1 MARSSG
7 SVSAR
12 QADHAPRRRVSASA
26 GRPAAMASAPST
38 LSRWAPGAKSAI
50 SPRCAA
56 ALAASP
62 FWSIQVTASSTRRC
76 RSAACGLCRAAS
88 TRLAVAAGHAWRS
101 ASRRANASRS
111 AASAASGTVAAAT
124 RCRSTAAGSV
134 TNAAAA
140 VCSALRRAT
149 PSESCTADRTSGCGK
164 ATVTGVPG
172 PGSAMRPAAV
182 VSSNGASG
190 SSSPANDATCGSGLC
205 MPSTAAASTRSRA
218 AAEQPDQ
225 RSLTTRRNERGEGSG
240 HSPVPHDLR
249 RELGEQRP
257 GVQRVAPCAVAQA
270 TGGHR
275 RQRRSELGREVAQLG
290 LGEPGQR
297 DGGARLPV
305 DDPAKALRQPGDRVP
320 YADQDQHLVG
330 DQPPQCEQQ
339 RRERRPVGPVRVVD
353 DHHDHSLVACL
364 VVAVEQS
371 QQPRADGDRVVERP
385 GRAGDR
391 RRVEPARPGQLF
403 DDPVGQ
409 QRLRLVATR
418 PQHRRRQVPA
428 GVGEEPL
435 DQRGLAHPGRALRSG
450 RPADGGRPRRRVRR
464 AARPARPF
472 GRRRVPAATG
482 ATLPHPPLGRTRSSD
497 PTPREGARRAAA
509 ERRRWRA
516 AAPCPRRRPRARR
529 TSTRR
534 RPGAPWVRRC
544 RGRRGRR
551 GRGGRARPR

>member
-7 SVSAR
+7 SVSVA
-12 QADHAPRRRVSASA
+12 A
-26 GRPAAMASAPST
+26 GRPRPAQEGLRLGGP
-38 LSRWAPGAKSAI
+38 PGGHGERAEHAVALGARREI
-50 SPRCAA
+50 GD
-56 ALAASP
+56 LAA
-62 FWSIQVTASSTRRC
+62 VRR
-76 RSAACGLCRAAS
+76 RARRVAVLEHPGDGLEHAPLPVGRVRALPGGFDEARGGRGP
-88 TRLAVAAGHAWRS
+88 RLAVRLAAREGLQVGRERGVGD
-101 ASRRANASRS
+101 RRR
-111 AASAASGTVAAAT
+111 GDPVPQH
-124 RCRSTAAGSV
+124 RRGLGRPD
-134 TNAAAA
+134 AAAA
-140 VCSALRRAT
+140 VCRALRRAT

-240 HSPVPHDLR
+240 RSPVPHDLR

-339 RRERRPVGPVRVVD
+339 RREGRPVGPVRVVD

-364 VVAVEQS
+364 VVAVEQ
-371 QQPRADGDRVVERP
+371 
-385 GRAGDR
+385 
-391 RRVEPARPGQLF
+391 L
-403 DDPVGQ
+403 
-409 QRLRLVATR
+409 
-418 PQHRRRQVPA
+418 
-428 GVGEEPL
+428 
-435 DQRGLAHPGRALRSG
+435 
-450 RPADGGRPRRRVRR
+450 
-464 AARPARPF
+464 
-472 GRRRVPAATG
+472 AAT
-482 ATLPHPPLGRTRSSD
+482 AC
-497 PTPREGARRAAA
+497 RR
-509 ERRRWRA
+509 
-516 AAPCPRRRPRARR
+516 
-529 TSTRR
+529 
-534 RPGAPWVRRC
+534 
-544 RGRRGRR
+544 
-551 GRGGRARPR
+551 